1 MIASIE
7 GLVQDKSLDG
17 VIINVQ
23 GIGYEIAV
31 CDRLLISL
39 ELNKPAKLFIHEQIK
54 EDAHDLYG
62 FNNKE
67 DKLLFEK
74 LLSVKNVGPRVAM
87 AVMNIGETQNVRQAI
102 AGGDTKLLQTAKEVG
117 RRAAEQ
123 IIVELRDK
131 IGLDSSSQ
139 AEAIVSRGGELS
151 NDEAVEA
158 LVSLGYSSIDA
169 SNALAGID
177 ASLPVEERIK
187 HALRSGK

>member
-17 VIINVQ
+17 IIIDVQ
-23 GIGYEIAV
+23 GIGYEVFV
-31 CDRLLISL
+31 CYQLLIAL

-62 FNNKE
+62 FSNKA

-87 AVMNIGETQNVRQAI
+87 AVMNIGETEAVKQAI
-102 AGGDTKLLQTAKEVG
+102 AGGDAKLLQTAKGVG

-131 IGLDSSSQ
+131 VGLDSSSQ
-139 AEAIVSRGGELS
+139 AEAIVSRVGELS

-158 LVSLGYSSIDA
+158 LVSLGYSTIDA

-177 ASLPVEERIK
+177 TSMPVEERIK
-187 HALRSGK
+187 QALRSSK